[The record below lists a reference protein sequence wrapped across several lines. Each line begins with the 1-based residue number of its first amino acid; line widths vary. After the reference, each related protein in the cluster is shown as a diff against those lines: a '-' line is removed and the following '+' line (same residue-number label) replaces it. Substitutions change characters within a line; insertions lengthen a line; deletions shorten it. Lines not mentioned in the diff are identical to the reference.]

1 MAKRFTD
8 TEKWKD
14 EWFTDLTNDYKVIW
28 QYLLDTCDNAGIFK
42 KNIKILNIMC
52 NTNVSAEDILNT
64 FKGRISILS
73 DDKWFINKFCVFQY
87 GSEFLNSKNKAVTSA
102 VQKLIDNGI
111 IDKTMDT
118 LSIVYPYSID
128 TPSIP
133 YQYFIDSPK
142 EEDKDKV
149 IDKINIK
156 EIVKEELIEKAYIAN
171 IASPNVGVVSKILN
185 NLIQLDDSK
194 KHFQAVEDLEEVG
207 GLDYVADILRWD
219 ESVKNNWTQKIFSS
233 NQIHSGIF
241 PQ

>member
-14 EWFTDLTNDYKVIW
+14 EWYTDLSNDYKVIW

-64 FKGRISILS
+64 FKNRVLILS
-73 DDKWFINKFCVFQY
+73 DDKWFISKFCVFQY

-102 VQKLIDNGI
+102 VQKLIENNI
-111 IDKTMDT
+111 ISKTNDT
-118 LSIVYPYSID
+118 LSIVYPYSINSL
-128 TPSIP
+128 SIP
-133 YQYFIDSPK
+133 YQYSIDSPK
-142 EEDKDKV
+142 EQDKDK
-149 IDKINIK
+149 DKFKDI
-156 EIVKEELIEKAYIAN
+156 EIEIEEDIEEAYIAN
-171 IASPNVGVVSKILN
+171 ITSPNVGIVNKILN

-194 KHFQAVEDLEEVG
+194 KHFQAVEDLEEIG
-207 GLDYVADILRWD
+207 GIDYIADILRWD
-219 ESVKNNWTQKIFSS
+219 TSIKNNWTQKIYSS

-241 PQ
+241 PD

>member
-52 NTNVSAEDILNT
+52 NTNVSAEDILRT
-64 FKGRISILS
+64 FNGRISILS

-111 IDKTMDT
+111 IDKSMDT

-133 YQYFIDSPK
+133 YQYSIDSPK

-156 EIVKEELIEKAYIAN
+156 EIDKEELIEEAY
-171 IASPNVGVVSKILN
+171 IASPNIGIVTKILN
-185 NLIQLDDSK
+185 NLIQLEDSK

-207 GLDYVADILRWD
+207 GIDYIADILRWD
-219 ESVKNNWTQKIFSS
+219 ESVKNNWTQRIFSS
-233 NQIHSGIF
+233 NQIHSGVF
-241 PQ
+241 PD